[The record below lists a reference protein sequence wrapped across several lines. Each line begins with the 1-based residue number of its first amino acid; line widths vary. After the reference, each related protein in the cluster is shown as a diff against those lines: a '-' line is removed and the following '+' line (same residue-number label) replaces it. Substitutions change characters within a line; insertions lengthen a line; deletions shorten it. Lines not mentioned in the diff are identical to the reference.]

1 MNPDKVKIEIFF
13 PVDTL
18 RLEFAGTAAL
28 RDAEMFGFYTFTFK
42 LKDAKGNIENVN
54 QQVEIRDAVAPTFE
68 TAPPTQFELTPM
80 TKFSYEFP
88 LITEGDL
95 TPATAI
101 ITMSAG
107 LETSLSVVQTRNEDN
122 MIQITATYEGEVDIT
137 TTEEQA
143 TSLFV
148 KVRLIDEASI
158 GYTDYEINIKVN
170 PIFTTEL
177 QSEFQVYSGVP
188 KLLCTIPDM
197 YGSIGFKSLNFTTDP
212 IELRAGFTI

>member
-1 MNPDKVKIEIFF
+1 MK
-13 PVDTL
+13 
-18 RLEFAGTAAL
+18 LEFGGTAAL
-28 RDAEMFGFYTFTFK
+28 RDAEMFGFYTFTFTF
-42 LKDAKGNIENVN
+42 KDVKGNTEEIE
-54 QQVEIRDAVAPTFE
+54 QQVEIRDAVAPKFE
-68 TAPPTQFELTPM
+68 TAPPTQFELIPM

-88 LITEGDL
+88 LIIEGDL

-101 ITMSAG
+101 ITMIAG
-107 LETSLSVVQTRNEDN
+107 LETSLIVVQTKNEDN
-122 MIQITATYEGEVDIT
+122 MIKITATYEGEVDIT
-137 TTEEQA
+137 TTDEEA

-197 YGSIGFKSLNFTTDP
+197 YGSIGFKSLSFTTDP
-212 IELRAGFTI
+212 IELGAGFTI